1 MKSFP
6 NYLKICTILLIIIF
20 PQERVQMHEQYK
32 NKVRRL
38 ADELLRLEKEESD
51 VEKIFYTKQEE
62 LLARK
67 EMVSW
72 EKSNEKIQV
81 NMRLC
86 CPLPFL
92 KINLRFSFFFMF
104 RLILFVGKS
113 QQSKLSLTR
122 RNAISLST

>member
-1 MKSFP
+1 
-6 NYLKICTILLIIIF
+6 
-20 PQERVQMHEQYK
+20 MHEQYK

-38 ADELLRLEKEESD
+38 ADELLRLEKEECD
-51 VEKIFYTKQEE
+51 IEKIFYTQQEE

-81 NMRLC
+81 NICLC
-86 CPLPFL
+86 FLLLFRFL
-92 KINLRFSFFFMF
+92 KINLCFSFFFVF
-104 RLILFVGKS
+104 RLILFVDKS

-122 RNAISLST
+122 RNEISLST

>member
-1 MKSFP
+1 
-6 NYLKICTILLIIIF
+6 
-20 PQERVQMHEQYK
+20 MHDQYK

-51 VEKIFYTKQEE
+51 IEKIFYKQQDE

-86 CPLPFL
+86 LPRFFL
-92 KINLRFSFFFMF
+92 ILKFNLCFSFF
-104 RLILFVGKS
+104 
-113 QQSKLSLTR
+113 SLC
-122 RNAISLST
+122 LD

>member
-1 MKSFP
+1 
-6 NYLKICTILLIIIF
+6 
-20 PQERVQMHEQYK
+20 MHEQYK

-38 ADELLRLEKEESD
+38 ADELLRLEREESD

-86 CPLPFL
+86 CPRLFLFL
-92 KINLRFSFFFMF
+92 KINLCFSFFFVF
-104 RLILFVGKS
+104 RLILFVDKS